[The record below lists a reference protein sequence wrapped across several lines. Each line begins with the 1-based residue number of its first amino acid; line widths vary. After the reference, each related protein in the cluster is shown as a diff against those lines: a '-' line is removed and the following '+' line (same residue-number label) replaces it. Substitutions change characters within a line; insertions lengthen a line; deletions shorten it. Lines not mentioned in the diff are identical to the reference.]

1 VKTLLSIATLFILS
15 TSAYAERVAPGNMKA
30 YCQGEASAVYG
41 TKPAYIKTEKLI
53 KAKDG
58 SYSVKGTA
66 DLGTQGKKPFQCNF
80 DKNGEFKDV
89 MSLVNEGAQ

>member
-1 VKTLLSIATLFILS
+1 MKTVLSIAALLILS
-15 TSAYAERVAPGNMKA
+15 TSAFAERVAPGNMKA
-30 YCQGEASAVYG
+30 YCRGEASAFYG
-41 TKPAYIKTEKLI
+41 TKPVYITTGKLK
-53 KAKDG
+53 KAKNG

-66 DLGTQGKKPFQCNF
+66 DLGNQGSKPFQCNF